1 MERAEWA
8 DKLMGRYGSEKSR
21 KDKEEKDTHFGTMV
35 DCSWLLSNFGRKKR
49 MNVERS
55 AITSG
60 RAEFTFEHDF
70 CDRTKRGYEKVLRSL
85 S

>member
-1 MERAEWA
+1 
-8 DKLMGRYGSEKSR
+8 MGRYGSEKSR
-21 KDKEEKDTHFGTMV
+21 KDKEEKDTHFGTVV
-35 DCSWLLSNFGRKKR
+35 DCSWLVSNFGRFDVGKKR
-49 MNVERS
+49 TNVERS

-70 CDRTKRGYEKVLRSL
+70 CDRTKRGYEKVLRSP